1 LSLDERKAMIDTTS
15 KLSIS
20 RQCQLLKLPRSS
32 YYYEPKPVGDET
44 LALMKA
50 IDQLHLERPH
60 MGSRQMRDRLRDQG
74 FKVNRKKVQGLMRLM
89 GIEAIYS
96 RPKTSLANKA
106 HSVYPYLLKGIRIER
121 PNQVWVS
128 DITYLPMQR
137 GFCYLIAI
145 MDLFSRKILTWR
157 LSNSLDTRFCIETL
171 NQALATY
178 PKPDIFNTDQGSQ
191 FTSTEFTSILKQHD
205 IQISMDSK
213 GRWVDNVFIERF
225 WKSLKYEEVYLR
237 AYQSIPEAKHFIGN
251 YIYDYNYHRRHSS
264 LDHQTPD
271 SVYNQPMESFIPT
284 IISHNSHDFIPGP
297 CS

>member
-32 YYYEPKPVGDET
+32 YYYEPKPVSDET

-60 MGSRQMRDRLRDQG
+60 MGSRQMRDRLRDKG
-74 FKVNRKKVQGLMRLM
+74 FEISRKKVQRLMRLM
-89 GIEAIYS
+89 GILAIYPK
-96 RPKTSLANKA
+96 PKTSLANKA

-145 MDLFSRKILTWR
+145 MDLFSRKILSWR
-157 LSNSLDTRFCIETL
+157 LSNTLDLGFCVAALEEALET
-171 NQALATY
+171 Y
-178 PKPDIFNTDQGSQ
+178 GKPDIFNTDQGAQ
-191 FTSTEFTSILKQHD
+191 FTSEAFTTILKQNR
-205 IQISMDSK
+205 IQISMDGK
-213 GRWVDNVFIERF
+213 GRWIDNVFIERF
-225 WKSLKYEEVYLR
+225 WRSLKYEEVYLR
-237 AYQSIPEAKHFIGN
+237 AYQSIPEAKA
-251 YIYDYNYHRRHSS
+251 YISSYIHDYNHQRRHSS
-264 LDHQTPD
+264 LDYQTPD
-271 SVYNQPMESFIPT
+271 SVYNQSMVKPMPADMLMSLTAFSPR
-284 IISHNSHDFIPGP
+284 P